1 MEGGE
6 EIRRES
12 FRVSERAAEIRD
24 EKRGQRLC

>member
-6 EIRRES
+6 ETRREG
-12 FRVSERAAEIRD
+12 FGVLERAAEIRD